1 MCNNFSLFL
10 MIYIRKLRKNDARIN
25 VGVDVYECLIHGIF
39 EIILYLKIFLLY
51 FGALN

>member
-25 VGVDVYECLIHGIF
+25 IGVVYECLIHGIF